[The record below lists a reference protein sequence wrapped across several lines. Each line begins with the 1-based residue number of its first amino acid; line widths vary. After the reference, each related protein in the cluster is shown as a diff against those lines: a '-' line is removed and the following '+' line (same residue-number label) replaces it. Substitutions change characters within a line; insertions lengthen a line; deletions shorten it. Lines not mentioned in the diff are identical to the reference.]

1 MLRGKIIIDLE
12 RRFGARLENEKLFE
26 CLGAY
31 DLEFDLSL
39 SKFFYLLPKDYRVLT
54 LLPLPSCFSIRP
66 GFRVAC
72 GHTVICRHLEG
83 NMGKRRF
90 PLRHSYF

>member
-54 LLPLPSCFSIRP
+54 LLPIH
-66 GFRVAC
+66 GFPPTWTFTTNN
-72 GHTVICRHLEG
+72 H
-83 NMGKRRF
+83 KK
-90 PLRHSYF
+90 P